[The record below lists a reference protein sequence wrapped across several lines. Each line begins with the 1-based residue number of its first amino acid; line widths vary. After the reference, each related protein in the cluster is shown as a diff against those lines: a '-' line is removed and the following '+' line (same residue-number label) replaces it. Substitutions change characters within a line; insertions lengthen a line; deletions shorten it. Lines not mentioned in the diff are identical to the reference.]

1 MMNKLY
7 ERPPML
13 LFLSCD
19 LFCERREMLGEM
31 RWLTEDIFLQI
42 SDATA
47 QPFPLMQ
54 RSSLLPLQP
63 TLGRLLGDIRRPEL
77 K

>member
-13 LFLSCD
+13 LFLSYD

-47 QPFPLMQ
+47 QPFPLSGTIIFGFGEASPQSRCM
-54 RSSLLPLQP
+54 RH
-63 TLGRLLGDIRRPEL
+63 
-77 K
+77 

>member
-13 LFLSCD
+13 LFLSYD

-47 QPFPLMQ
+47 QPFPLSRQ
-54 RSSLLPLQP
+54 EAVIAGCADFPFV
-63 TLGRLLGDIRRPEL
+63 
-77 K
+77 

>member
-47 QPFPLMQ
+47 QPFPLKSGVAEMV
-54 RSSLLPLQP
+54 
-63 TLGRLLGDIRRPEL
+63 IINPENNGF
-77 K
+77 